1 MPKPGR
7 TSRNLEI
14 PMGLELRPAPSRKNH
29 HPSLEPLRLPPA
41 LPAGSMAAAM
51 AAHLEAAQPLSG
63 AEALQ
68 ILRSAFP
75 DTPLGIRAAAVAA
88 LMRR

>member
-1 MPKPGR
+1 
-7 TSRNLEI
+7 
-14 PMGLELRPAPSRKNH
+14 MGLELRPAPSRKNH